1 MRSERLVGMMRSMTS
16 RSEVNLLTTL
26 PRGVVSKKESGAC
39 MVASRRE
46 VCRAVLALFNT
57 VKVDRLKAMETR
69 MMPATW
75 DRKISGKASHLAQK
89 KMLNQRLIMENIFLT
104 KLP

>member
-1 MRSERLVGMMRSMTS
+1 MRSERLVGMLRSMTS

-46 VCRAVLALFNT
+46 VCRAVLALFST
-57 VKVDRLKAMETR
+57 LKVARLKAMERR

-75 DRKISGKASHLAQK
+75 DRKMSGQASPLVPNKH
-89 KMLNQRLIMENIFLT
+89 T
-104 KLP
+104 